1 MVGLYVPEW
10 MLDLL
15 LPRTDAGVYVQW
27 AVMGTFW
34 LLVIGFTR
42 RRSKDARLF
51 IWGLATVNLAWF
63 MIRMAH

>member
-1 MVGLYVPEW
+1 MPEW
-10 MLDLL
+10 TLDLL

-27 AVMGTFW
+27 AVMMPLW
-34 LLVIGFTR
+34 LAVLIATR
-42 RRSKDARLF
+42 RWSKDARLF

>member
-1 MVGLYVPEW
+1 

-15 LPRTDAGVYVQW
+15 LPRTDAGVHVQW
-27 AVMGTFW
+27 AVVAPFW
-34 LLVIGFTR
+34 LAVIVATR
-42 RRSKDARLF
+42 RWSKDTRLF

>member
-1 MVGLYVPEW
+1 

-27 AVMGTFW
+27 AVMAPAW
-34 LLVIGFTR
+34 LIVMIATR
-42 RRSKDARLF
+42 RWSKDTRLLL
-51 IWGLATVNLAWF
+51 WGLATVNVAWF